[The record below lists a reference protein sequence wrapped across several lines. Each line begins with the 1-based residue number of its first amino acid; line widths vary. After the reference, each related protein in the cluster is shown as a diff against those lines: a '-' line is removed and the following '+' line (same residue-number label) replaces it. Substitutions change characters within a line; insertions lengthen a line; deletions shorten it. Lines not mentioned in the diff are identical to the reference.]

1 MIRFSESDFKDIP
14 NFKGGEGV
22 FRAAIVSD
30 EMNKILKAILPPA
43 SSVGLHT
50 HDTSSEII
58 FILSGSGKTVC
69 DGKTESV
76 TAGDCLYCKKG
87 SAHTLINDGEDD
99 LIFYAV
105 VPEQ

>member
-1 MIRFSESDFKDIP
+1 MIRFSKSDFKDIP
-14 NFKGGEGV
+14 NFKGGEGI

-30 EMNKILKAILPPA
+30 ERNKILKGILPPA
-43 SSVGLHT
+43 ASIGLHT

-58 FILSGSGKTVC
+58 FILSGSGETVC
-69 DGKTESV
+69 DGLVERVS
-76 TAGDCLYCKKG
+76 AGDCLYCKKG
-87 SAHTLINDGEDD
+87 SAHTLMNDGKED

>member
-1 MIRFSESDFKDIP
+1 MRFSESDFTELP
-14 NFKGGEGV
+14 SFKGGEGV

-30 EMNKILKAILPPA
+30 ELNKILKGILPPA
-43 SSVGLHT
+43 ASIGLHT

-58 FILSGSGKTVC
+58 FILSGSGRTVC
-69 DGKTESV
+69 DGKSERV

-87 SAHTLINDGEDD
+87 SSHTLLNDGEED
-99 LIFYAV
+99 LVFYAV